1 MNQISRFATTVLV
14 AGGLTMAAAGLAAGT
29 AQAEPGGW
37 PGCDTPSG
45 PCHWCPGD
53 EAPHTG
59 NHITD
64 PVVWDW
70 NVCHTYWYVYPG
82 QGNVANLIWDG
93 DNPPPPPHA
102 PPALISTR
110 EQCEQI
116 LGFFCPKA

>member
-1 MNQISRFATTVLV
+1 MNRISKLATTMLV
-14 AGGLTMAAAGLAAGT
+14 SAGLGLSGLTFAAAAIAD
-29 AQAEPGGW
+29 PW
-37 PGCDTPSG
+37 PGCDQEGG

-70 NVCHTYWYVYPG
+70 NICHTYWYVYPG

-93 DNPPPPPHA
+93 DNPPPKPQA
-102 PPALISTR
+102 PPGLINR
-110 EQCEQI
+110 DNCRQI
-116 LGFFCPKA
+116 LGIFCPRV

>member
-1 MNQISRFATTVLV
+1 
-14 AGGLTMAAAGLAAGT
+14 MA
-29 AQAEPGGW
+29 
-37 PGCDTPSG
+37 GCDNPGG

-70 NVCHTYWYVYPG
+70 NICHTYWYVYPG

-93 DNPPPPPHA
+93 DNPPPPPPA
-102 PPALISTR
+102 PPALISTY
-110 EQCEQI
+110 EQCQQM
-116 LGFFCPKA
+116 LGALALFCPKA